1 MQDSRDPIEGVF
13 AEFAGRFGLSRPAG
27 QCFAAIWRSAEA
39 PCADDLVRQVGI
51 SRSNVSTA
59 LKELRHWGLVGVLR
73 APGDRKEYF
82 TAPADPWALL
92 GTLMAERARRDI
104 APARDRLE
112 AMADDPRA
120 ADLAEM
126 MGALADWMEGLG
138 NLDPSALRAAIG
150 GEEAA
155 DAGGARKKKDKKKKK
170 KG

>member
-1 MQDSRDPIEGVF
+1 MDDTRDPIEAVF

-39 PCADDLVRQVGI
+39 PCADDLVTRVGI

-59 LKELRHWGLVGVLR
+59 LKELRLWGLVSVLR

-82 TAPADPWALL
+82 TALADPWQIL

-112 AMADDPRA
+112 ALEEDPRA
-120 ADLAEM
+120 ADLAAM
-126 MGALADWMEGLG
+126 LDALGSWMEGLG
-138 NLDPSALRAAIG
+138 HMDPASLRAAVL
-150 GEEAA
+150 GEEAG
-155 DAGGARKKKDKKKKK
+155 DTEKKKKKKKK

>member
-1 MQDSRDPIEGVF
+1 MNDSRDPIDSVF
-13 AEFAGRFGLSRPAG
+13 AEFAVRFGLSRPAG

-39 PCADDLVRQVGI
+39 PCADDLVTLVGI

-59 LKELRHWGLVGVLR
+59 LKELRMWGLVAVLR

-82 TAPADPWALL
+82 TAPADPWQIL
-92 GTLMAERARRDI
+92 GTLLAERARRDL

-112 AMADDPRA
+112 ALADDPRA

-126 MGALADWMEGLG
+126 LGALGTWMEGLG
-138 NLDPSALRAAIG
+138 QLDPAALRAAVS
-150 GEEAA
+150 GEET
-155 DAGGARKKKDKKKKK
+155 GESEKKKKKKKK